1 MTDMQKLNV
10 KDFMDRIIYLHAQAT
25 VCREFAPVKLI
36 PFETVVHLTSFA
48 DFAAI
53 QDIYKVDDY
62 AIEIKDLREDSCPSV
77 HYEFNLRGVRVL
89 YVALEGKDGFDLPK
103 KESANA

>member
-1 MTDMQKLNV
+1 MTDLQLLNV

-25 VCREFAPVKLI
+25 VCRAFAPVKLI
-36 PFETVVHLTSFA
+36 PFETVIHLTSFA

-53 QDIYKVDDY
+53 QDIYKVDDHD
-62 AIEIKDLREDSCPSV
+62 IDIKDLRDDKCPSV

-89 YVALEGKDGFDLPK
+89 YVALEGKAGFGLPK
-103 KESANA
+103 KEAANE